1 MSSTQNNNQSEK
13 CENDILATQNYEV
26 VRNENLKKTEQLYT
40 NLLKQYTGSYTDYL
54 TAKTNAAN
62 NPNNPELQNNND
74 KADAQTK
81 PEVKKFNQKLI
92 DVESI
97 VLDNNKTMR
106 QGIEEQKN
114 QIDIDSKEKDII
126 DEKIS
131 KLEQLVNSLSD
142 TNDTGKYGIK
152 DLETQFNDAT
162 WWYYVLIL
170 LNFVLFIVF
179 GVLFYKNLSVFNSI
193 KSGNNI

>member
-1 MSSTQNNNQSEK
+1 MSSTQNNNQTEK

-40 NLLKQYTGSYTDYL
+40 NLLKQYTGSYTEYL

-62 NPNNPELQNNND
+62 SPNNPELQNNND
-74 KADAQTK
+74 KADVQTK

-92 DVESI
+92 DVESV

-170 LNFVLFIVF
+170 VNFVLFIVF

>member
-26 VRNENLKKTEQLYT
+26 VRNENLKKTEQLYS

-162 WWYYVLIL
+162 WWYYVLIV

>member
-26 VRNENLKKTEQLYT
+26 VRNENLKKKEKLYT